1 MTRVI
6 VKSDLHKLCGH
17 TMKPLAWSVWL
28 LIDPKWISMEQHG
41 GCCLYVI
48 QRTVDVWGHTYKSG
62 RFSMGYGLQL
72 FAIPIIGVLPLVPLG
87 RLWGGS
93 GGGGGDNIIGS
104 YKGQR
109 LTPVIYRVD
118 WLGHRQ
124 HVPYPN
130 WNRSPII
137 LWLISPFKLW
147 KTGARSRIRR
157 WRLLFSIVNNGWPA
171 GLRWPFN
178 GAETGPSSSPLI
190 CHQPRVV
197 IVNSKPVERLCGRN
211 PFDESNVYTNAHWTR
226 SFLVSSDK

>member
-72 FAIPIIGVLPLVPLG
+72 FAIAIIGVLPLVPLG

-93 GGGGGDNIIGS
+93 GGGGGIISSAHIKDSGWLRLYTIGWTGGGTGSTCPIPIGIDRPLFSGS
-104 YKGQR
+104 Y
-109 LTPVIYRVD
+109 L
-118 WLGHRQ
+118 H
-124 HVPYPN
+124 
-130 WNRSPII
+130 S
-137 LWLISPFKLW
+137 SFEKLVRAAASDDE
-147 KTGARSRIRR
+147 GY
-157 WRLLFSIVNNGWPA
+157 
-171 GLRWPFN
+171 
-178 GAETGPSSSPLI
+178 SSL
-190 CHQPRVV
+190 
-197 IVNSKPVERLCGRN
+197 
-211 PFDESNVYTNAHWTR
+211 
-226 SFLVSSDK
+226 